1 MSKKPENEPESGSGS
16 SHCYPTFVN
25 IDGDWVN
32 PHCVVSVIHHN
43 AARRTNDMRPQKVV
57 VTLTSGDRISLP
69 EWTPRD
75 AAVIVDK
82 LEGRKV
88 G

>member
-1 MSKKPENEPESGSGS
+1 MKTETTNAENSGSR
-16 SHCYPTFVN
+16 HCYPSFIN

-32 PHCVVSVIHHN
+32 PHHVVSVIHHD
-43 AARRTNDMRPQKVV
+43 AVRRTNDVRPQKVV
-57 VTLTSGDRISLP
+57 VTLTSGDKITLP

-75 AAVIVDK
+75 ACGIVDK
-82 LEGRKV
+82 LEGRKD